1 VQKDVFTIVIFPGA
15 TSSPKKIQ
23 LSRKWVKGVLISALV
38 VTLGLLGSTFYLSHQ
53 YLKYQESESELASL
67 RREQPEPLEC
77 SLCETPIEGAPASSG
92 LLLWTRG
99 EDIRYD
105 EPPLCASC
113 STTLMV
119 TAYARWYLE
128 EEGDE

>member
-1 VQKDVFTIVIFPGA
+1 MSCEKTIGESGSDCHTHVGFRPI
-15 TSSPKKIQ
+15 
-23 LSRKWVKGVLISALV
+23 ISCAIDDIA
-38 VTLGLLGSTFYLSHQ
+38 
-53 YLKYQESESELASL
+53 LASL
-67 RREQPEPLEC
+67 RRDLPEPLEC

-99 EDIRYD
+99 DDVRYD

-119 TAYARWYLE
+119 TAYARCYLE

>member
-1 VQKDVFTIVIFPGA
+1 MSREKTVCESGNDCHPDIGFRPIVTCAIDDIA
-15 TSSPKKIQ
+15 
-23 LSRKWVKGVLISALV
+23 
-38 VTLGLLGSTFYLSHQ
+38 
-53 YLKYQESESELASL
+53 LASL
-67 RREQPEPLEC
+67 RRDKPEPLEC
-77 SLCETPIEGAPASSG
+77 SLCEAPIEGAPTSSG

-99 EDIRYD
+99 DDIRYD

-113 STTLMV
+113 STTLAV